1 MTEISLLGAFFGGV
15 LALLSPCSA
24 LLLPSFFAYAFNGL
38 GTLLARTAIFFAGL
52 AAVLVPLGAGVGA
65 VGSAITAYRTQT
77 TFIAALVIMA
87 FGVMMVLGKGF
98 TLGAAQRR
106 AGTAQITTPLS
117 VFALG
122 TVYGLAGFC
131 SGPLLGAVLTVAVA
145 GGNAGY
151 GAVLMGLY
159 AAGMVLPLAVLAMF
173 WDKYQL
179 SGRGWLRGRA
189 VRIGPVH
196 TNTTS
201 LVSGLLFIGI
211 GVLFLLTAGTA
222 SLGGILSPE
231 TEVAIQG
238 WLARVTAG
246 STGLIAALVVMLVVI
261 GVLLVRVLRP
271 GAPDKTA
278 EQSGP

>member
-278 EQSGP
+278 EHSGP

>member
-1 MTEISLLGAFFGGV
+1 
-15 LALLSPCSA
+15 
-24 LLLPSFFAYAFNGL
+24 L